1 MTLTSADRDAHAKD
15 VAALERLR
23 ARIRRLEDR
32 AGMRFSRIRGKGSFL
47 FEGCASF
54 GEFAEK
60 HGFCA
65 GEASI
70 LANAA
75 EAAASS
81 RELRTDLMQGR
92 TCPEK
97 LASVQRVLR
106 EPGLVKPDEDWA
118 RLARE
123 LTFPELKSQVNKRLA
138 ERATGG
144 PVLPLKAWLSPT
156 GAELFVRCRELTVR
170 QERRALTEGET
181 IEIVCRD
188 YVLRHDP
195 VEAAKRAL
203 AAGRV
208 ADASKPAVRG
218 RPGQPRRA
226 MPAAERHALVLRDGD
241 RCAIEKCDEK
251 AFVENAHRVPH
262 RSGGP
267 AVAANE
273 DRVCR
278 RHHRAMD
285 AGDLK
290 PVGTN
295 GRRVLVDRNGTV
307 IARFRTSLPPP

>member
-1 MTLTSADRDAHAKD
+1 MTLTNADRVAYQRDS
-15 VAALERLR
+15 AALEGIRDEM
-23 ARIRRLEDR
+23 RRLELR
-32 AGMRFSRIRGKGSFL
+32 AGLRFSRIRAKGTFL
-47 FEGCASF
+47 FDGAASF

-65 GEASI
+65 GEAAI

-75 EAAASS
+75 EAAVAS
-81 RELRTDLMQGR
+81 RALRTDLMQGR

-106 EPGLVKPDEDWA
+106 EPGLVRPDDDWS

-123 LTFPELKSQVNKRLA
+123 LTAPELKMRVNRRLA
-138 ERATGG
+138 ERASGG
-144 PVLPLKAWLSPT
+144 PVLPLKAWLSPK

-188 YVLRHDP
+188 FVVRHDP

-208 ADASKPAVRG
+208 ADASKPATTG

-241 RCAIEKCDEK
+241 RCGIEGCDERLWLQ
-251 AFVENAHRVPH
+251 NAHRVPH

-273 DRVCR
+273 DRICR
-278 RHHRAMD
+278 GHHRLVD
-285 AGDLK
+285 AGERK
-290 PVGTN
+290 IVGTN

-307 IARFRTSLPPP
+307 VARFRTSLPPP

>member
-1 MTLTSADRDAHAKD
+1 MTLTGADRVAHSRDCAVLGRD
-15 VAALERLR
+15 LARLR
-23 ARIRRLEDR
+23 RLQLRVGRRLSRVR
-32 AGMRFSRIRGKGSFL
+32 AKGSFL
-47 FEGCASF
+47 FDGAASF

-60 HGFCA
+60 RGLCA

-70 LANAA
+70 LASAA
-75 EAAASS
+75 EAAASPVL
-81 RELRTDLMQGR
+81 REDLLSGR

-106 EPGLVKPDEDWA
+106 EPDLVRPDDDWS

-123 LTFPELKSQVNKRLA
+123 LTAPELKLRVNKRLA

-144 PVLPLKAWLSPT
+144 PVLPLKAWLSPQ

-188 YVLRHDP
+188 YVVRHDP

-208 ADASKPAVRG
+208 ADASKPATTG

-241 RCAIEKCDEK
+241 RCGIEGCDER
-251 AFVENAHRVPH
+251 VWIDNAHRVPH
-262 RSGGP
+262 RSGGA
-267 AVAANE
+267 AVAANS
-273 DRVCR
+273 DRICKG
-278 RHHRAMD
+278 HHRLVD
-285 AGDLK
+285 AGERK
-290 PVGTN
+290 IVGTN

-307 IARFRTSLPPP
+307 VARFRTSLPPP

>member
-1 MTLTSADRDAHAKD
+1 MTLAGADRASHERDCAVLTRD
-15 VAALERLR
+15 LERLR
-23 ARIRRLEDR
+23 RLQLRVGRRL
-32 AGMRFSRIRGKGSFL
+32 SRVRSKGSFL
-47 FEGCASF
+47 FDGAASF

-60 HGFCA
+60 RGLCA

-70 LANAA
+70 LASAA
-75 EAAASS
+75 EAAGSP
-81 RELRTDLMQGR
+81 ELREDLLEGR

-97 LASVQRVLR
+97 LATVQRVLR
-106 EPGLVKPDEDWA
+106 EPGLVRPDDDWS
-118 RLARE
+118 RLARD
-123 LTFPELKSQVNKRLA
+123 LTAPELKLKVNQRLA

-170 QERRALTEGET
+170 QERRPLTEGET
-181 IEIVCRD
+181 IEIVCRE
-188 YVLRHDP
+188 YVDRHDP

-208 ADASKPAVRG
+208 ADATRSVERG

-226 MPAAERHALVLRDGD
+226 TPAAERHALVLRDGD
-241 RCAIEKCDEK
+241 CCAVEGCDERT
-251 AFVENAHRVPH
+251 FLENAHRVPH

-295 GRRVLVDRNGTV
+295 VRRVIVDRSGTV
-307 IARFRTSLPPP
+307 VARFRTSLPPP

>member
-1 MTLTSADRDAHAKD
+1 MTLTGADRVAHVRDCA
-15 VAALERLR
+15 VLERDL
-23 ARIRRLEDR
+23 ARLRRLQLRVGRRLSRVR
-32 AGMRFSRIRGKGSFL
+32 AKGSFL
-47 FEGCASF
+47 FDGAASF

-60 HGFCA
+60 HGLCA

-75 EAAASS
+75 EGA
-81 RELRTDLMQGR
+81 RTQGLRRDLLQGR

-97 LASVQRVLR
+97 LATLQRVLR
-106 EPGLVKPDEDWA
+106 EPGLVKPDDDWA

-278 RHHRAMD
+278 RHHKAMD

-290 PVGTN
+290 AVGTN

-307 IARFRTSLPPP
+307 VARFRTSLPPP

>member
-1 MTLTSADRDAHAKD
+1 MTLTNADRATHLRDCAVLTRDLA
-15 VAALERLR
+15 RLR
-23 ARIRRLEDR
+23 RLQLRVGRRLSRVR
-32 AGMRFSRIRGKGSFL
+32 ARGSFL
-47 FEGCASF
+47 FDGSASF

-60 HGFCA
+60 RGLCA

-70 LANAA
+70 LASAA
-75 EAAASS
+75 ETAAERGA
-81 RELRTDLMQGR
+81 RRDLLSGR

-97 LASVQRVLR
+97 LATVRRVLR
-106 EPGLVKPDEDWA
+106 EPDLLRPDDDWS

-123 LTFPELKSQVNKRLA
+123 LTAPDLKFRVNRRLA

-144 PVLPLKAWLSPT
+144 PVLPLRAWLSPR
-156 GAELFVRCRELTVR
+156 GAEAFVRCRELTVR
-170 QERRALTEGET
+170 QERRPLTEGET

-188 YVLRHDP
+188 FVLRHDP

-208 ADASKPAVRG
+208 ADATRPVERG
-218 RPGQPRRA
+218 RPGQPRGA
-226 MPAAERHALVLRDGD
+226 TPAAERHALVLRDGD
-241 RCAIEKCDEK
+241 RCAIEGCDERT
-251 AFVENAHRVPH
+251 FLENAHRVPH

-273 DRVCR
+273 DRLCR
-278 RHHRAMD
+278 RHHRAVD

-295 GRRVLVDRNGTV
+295 GRRVLVDRSGTV
-307 IARFRTSLPPP
+307 AARFRTSLPPP

>member
-1 MTLTSADRDAHAKD
+1 MTLTSTDRDAHSRD
-15 VAALERLR
+15 CAAIERDRVEMCRLKMRIGLR
-23 ARIRRLEDR
+23 FARIR
-32 AGMRFSRIRGKGSFL
+32 AKGSFL
-47 FEGCASF
+47 FDGAASF

-60 HGFCA
+60 RGFCA
-65 GEASI
+65 GEAAI

-75 EAAASS
+75 EAAVAS

-106 EPGLVKPDEDWA
+106 EPGLVKPDDDWA

-123 LTFPELKSQVNKRLA
+123 LTAPELKFRVNKRLA

-170 QERRALTEGET
+170 QERRPLTEGET

-188 YVLRHDP
+188 FVVRHDP

-208 ADASKPAVRG
+208 ADAEKPAVRG

-241 RCAIEKCDEK
+241 RCAIEGCDERV
-251 AFVENAHRVPH
+251 FLENAHRVPH
-262 RSGGP
+262 RAGGP

-273 DRVCR
+273 DRICYG
-278 RHHRAMD
+278 HHRAKD
-285 AGDLK
+285 AGKLK
-290 PVGTN
+290 AVGAN

-307 IARFRTSLPPP
+307 VARFRTSLPPP